1 MIDSHAVMVTMMTAL
16 LHSLEFISFHYAMD
30 EIIDIFYLDREL
42 RYISR
47 LIIKWSKLA
56 IVLLQ
61 INLISADTRY
71 EKKGEIISKLDGI
84 NHMQQEKKCRSS
96 CDYIYFSRF
105 RQKKLNE
112 YISRK
117 NLYVNHFATNEC
129 NREPK

>member
-1 MIDSHAVMVTMMTAL
+1 MIHSYAVMVTMMTAL

-61 INLISADTRY
+61 INLISVDTRY

-84 NHMQQEKKCRSS
+84 NHMRQEKMQ
-96 CDYIYFSRF
+96 I
-105 RQKKLNE
+105 
-112 YISRK
+112 
-117 NLYVNHFATNEC
+117 VV
-129 NREPK
+129 